1 MWLLSNTENE
11 QLILTSAICSNRIW
25 TSPEAEQRAQPR
37 KWAALSAELHCS
49 CCWSELWWTTQERT
63 ATKTPAR
70 RKPWNKQSCYKYCH
84 IFQKTLLRILRHQ
97 NVLPLLAIALK
108 GAAHSK
114 KTKKKHC
121 CSKST
126 LPFKSLRSIR
136 FLFLTFFKK
145 SRTKA
150 ALIWSQKYIEKY
162 HYFKTN
168 NFSKY
173 ILQWQAEFFQQPL
186 YYSFQCHMIFR
197 NRSSLCKS
205 LCRFIF
211 LWKRFF
217 YEQTLKEGLTLT
229 FDQFNS
235 SLLNTS
241 IKEILRTTNYS
252 FKYLS
257 ISNLFFACKVVRVEN
272 L

>member
-1 MWLLSNTENE
+1 MS
-11 QLILTSAICSNRIW
+11 
-25 TSPEAEQRAQPR
+25 SPLC
-37 KWAALSAELHCS
+37 WAALFL
-49 CCWSELWWTTQERT
+49 LLIWTVMNHTREDS
-63 ATKTPAR
+63 
-70 RKPWNKQSCYKYCH
+70 NKDTS
-84 IFQKTLLRILRHQ
+84 QKK
-97 NVLPLLAIALK
+97 ALK
-108 GAAHSK
+108 QTIMLQILSHISK
-114 KTKKKHC
+114 NTAQNSQAPKRASPFHCLLLLLKEQLTQKKQTKKHC

-126 LPFKSLRSIR
+126 LPFKSLRSVR

-173 ILQWQAEFFQQPL
+173 ILQWQADFFQQPL